1 MTSEQANKAT
11 IENLSALDIRQT
23 GARIDG
29 RKVFK
34 LTLSDTRTGQVIVSL
49 PVTSQPMIMTYA
61 SLDN

>member
-29 RKVFK
+29 GKVFK

-49 PVTSQPMIMTYA
+49 PVSSQPIAMNHA
-61 SLDN
+61 SLNN

>member
-1 MTSEQANKAT
+1 MTSEQANKDT
-11 IENLSALDIRQT
+11 IKNLSALDIRQT

-29 RKVFK
+29 GKVFK